1 MGEEYQICPHYIL
14 NRLFISQNEA
24 FPIQSQRH
32 LFDLTEHQ
40 GLSIGLHN
48 QLGMKLSFLY
58 FFRSHWLCII
68 STWKLFF
75 TKNNIW
81 SLRTTKTCD
90 LCTINTSRKEVASTR
105 LQFTYFAAGYPP
117 CKPSRDH
124 HKMLAAWAAQLHQG
138 DLPNTSPG
146 EWNKHNSQ
154 IIDA

>member
-1 MGEEYQICPHYIL
+1 MKNIKFAPITFSTGYSFHKMKHSPYKVRDISL
-14 NRLFISQNEA
+14 ISQNTKVSPYA
-24 FPIQSQRH
+24 YIINW
-32 LFDLTEHQ
+32 
-40 GLSIGLHN
+40 GW
-48 QLGMKLSFLY
+48 SFL
-58 FFRSHWLCII
+58 FFIFSALTGYASFRPE
-68 STWKLFF
+68 LFF

-81 SLRTTKTCD
+81 SIRTTKSCD

-138 DLPNTSPG
+138 YLPNTSPG

>member
-1 MGEEYQICPHYIL
+1 MKNIKLAPITFSTGYSFHKMKHSSYKVRDISL
-14 NRLFISQNEA
+14 ISQNTKVSPYA
-24 FPIQSQRH
+24 
-32 LFDLTEHQ
+32 
-40 GLSIGLHN
+40 LHN

-58 FFRSHWLCII
+58 FCRSHWLCII